1 MLLSPRACLPILF
14 FFSWRCTLVP
24 FPSLF
29 PLPDGETCVPRPRGR
44 GSPQLDFLHFAYFL
58 LHSLPLHLRVSAVAR
73 ILPSDLSS
81 RATAATLRSHFFF
94 RHGGFLRPMRV
105 DFFLIRTH
113 IRVRPPCIKV
123 SSRSSGFFYHDNVP
137 GYFRVY
143 LSTSSSFPLV
153 LSPTSFLTPV
163 LRTITVCTSHIL
175 VSFHMSSRVFP
186 RVIPLSPSLSLPPPF
201 SPLKCVRSF
210 CAPLRTAS
218 ARSIYTEYL
227 LFLEVLHPSITSV
240 LESATTSP
248 SRPTSCS
255 TYDGGTQ
262 LHYRQQL
269 RLEASAT
276 RPPER

>member
-1 MLLSPRACLPILF
+1 MHSAPLSLALPSPR
-14 FFSWRCTLVP
+14 R
-24 FPSLF
+24 
-29 PLPDGETCVPRPRGR
+29 GETCVPRPRGR

-73 ILPSDLSS
+73 ILP
-81 RATAATLRSHFFF
+81 LRPLIPRDSGNLAFALFF

-143 LSTSSSFPLV
+143 LSASSSFPLV

-163 LRTITVCTSHIL
+163 LRTITVRTSHIP

-186 RVIPLSPSLSLPPPF
+186 RVIPLSPLSLS
-201 SPLKCVRSF
+201 PL
-210 CAPLRTAS
+210 L
-218 ARSIYTEYL
+218 
-227 LFLEVLHPSITSV
+227 
-240 LESATTSP
+240 
-248 SRPTSCS
+248 SR
-255 TYDGGTQ
+255 
-262 LHYRQQL
+262 L
-269 RLEASAT
+269 
-276 RPPER
+276 

>member
-1 MLLSPRACLPILF
+1 MSSNSLLFFLAMHSGSLSLALPSPR
-14 FFSWRCTLVP
+14 RE
-24 FPSLF
+24 
-29 PLPDGETCVPRPRGR
+29 ETCVPRPRGR

-143 LSTSSSFPLV
+143 LSAVLLSPCFIADIFPHSGSPHDNSLHIAYSRIISHVISRVSSSDTLSL
-153 LSPTSFLTPV
+153 LSPL
-163 LRTITVCTSHIL
+163 L
-175 VSFHMSSRVFP
+175 SR
-186 RVIPLSPSLSLPPPF
+186 L
-201 SPLKCVRSF
+201 
-210 CAPLRTAS
+210 
-218 ARSIYTEYL
+218 
-227 LFLEVLHPSITSV
+227 
-240 LESATTSP
+240 
-248 SRPTSCS
+248 
-255 TYDGGTQ
+255 
-262 LHYRQQL
+262 
-269 RLEASAT
+269 
-276 RPPER
+276 